1 MKMIDVKTKLVISEL
16 IKDLSAGRNEPYQL
30 TNKDM
35 KERFK
40 NDLPDYN
47 LTPKEIANVF
57 RAIKHLSPAEL
68 IRCSL
73 DVRRIYRQ
81 DDNNERTFS
90 IVDGTLDNEDM
101 IMKLKE
107 AIQDMKDKRTNRL
120 PDELFSYLCELGNDE
135 ICELMDEPRYISE
148 RKVNVDNSWGGIE
161 TTTTIINRGDILS
174 VNQFLERTKFM
185 VLSRFVLND
194 MCNQVIDLEDLKEFL
209 LWIIDNGRLF
219 SKPLDNIR
227 DWVEKLEDPFQ
238 LVGVYPNINKETNE
252 SSDTVYIQ
260 LL

>member
-1 MKMIDVKTKLVISEL
+1 
-16 IKDLSAGRNEPYQL
+16 
-30 TNKDM
+30 
-35 KERFK
+35 
-40 NDLPDYN
+40 
-47 LTPKEIANVF
+47 
-57 RAIKHLSPAEL
+57 
-68 IRCSL
+68 
-73 DVRRIYRQ
+73 
-81 DDNNERTFS
+81 
-90 IVDGTLDNEDM
+90 
-101 IMKLKE
+101 
-107 AIQDMKDKRTNRL
+107 MKDKRTNRL

-135 ICELMDEPRYISE
+135 ICELMGEPCYISE
-148 RKVNVDNSWGGIE
+148 RKVNVDDSWGGIE